1 MYLHP
6 NNGLVPNNH
15 LRSGR
20 LMHQLT
26 LFHMKPNKKPVPLE
40 ILSVHLQAAFTHLVI
55 VLWVPLSDVL
65 CYVI

>member
-1 MYLHP
+1 
-6 NNGLVPNNH
+6 
-15 LRSGR
+15 
-20 LMHQLT
+20 MHQLT
-26 LFHMKPNKKPVPLE
+26 LFHMKPNKKSAPLE

>member
-26 LFHMKPNKKPVPLE
+26 LFHMKPNKKSAPLE